1 MTFALYD
8 VLGNRLLVAMT
19 DTGDAELLQSSELG
33 RLCLAGGR
41 RIADGVALF
50 SPRPEFLRTAFYN
63 PDGSFERLCGNSLLV
78 AAAAL
83 VDLDQAATIRPF
95 GLPPIELFHSAG
107 YLEASSVVE
116 PAPRTVDLHGIGRVP
131 VYDTGSPH
139 AVVGASSGEVELD
152 GTAAAFVREANVNL
166 TLVKTVG
173 GALHARTLER
183 GVGAET
189 AACGTGALAVAL
201 AAERFGE
208 WIDVR
213 YENGSYRILIRRS
226 DRGLAWTLRTDPSA
240 VELVE
245 PRLQDHEEA
254 GPSPVSGSSSTR
266 CST

>member
-1 MTFALYD
+1 VTFALYD
-8 VLGNRLLVAMT
+8 VFGNRLFVAVT
-19 DTGDAELLQSSELG
+19 DAGDAELLQSSKLG
-33 RLCLAGGR
+33 CSCLVHGR

-50 SPRPEFLRTAFYN
+50 SPRQGFLRTAFFN

-83 VDLDQAATIRPF
+83 VGLEQAATIRPF
-95 GLPPIELFHSAG
+95 GLPPIELFRSTG

-116 PAPRTVDLHGIGRVP
+116 PAPRAVELHGIGRVP

-139 AVVGASSGEVELD
+139 AVLGVNNVALELD
-152 GTAAAFVREANVNL
+152 GAAAAFVRDANVNL
-166 TLVKTVG
+166 TLVKSRG
-173 GALHARTLER
+173 SALHARTLER

-189 AACGTGALAVAL
+189 AACGTGALAVAI
-201 AAERFGE
+201 AAERLGE

-213 YENGSYRILIRRS
+213 YKTGSYRILIRRS
-226 DRGLAWTLRTDPSA
+226 DRGLAWTLRADPGA

-245 PRLQDHEEA
+245 RGVDDHDEA
-254 GPSPVSGSSSTR
+254 GPSSVSGSSSTR